1 MAPKIE
7 LFYFDF
13 KGRAEPIR
21 LALSVAGL
29 EFTDTRF
36 AREDWPTRKS
46 EFPAEVVPAIKIDGK
61 VYGQTQAILK
71 WAGSQNNC
79 GLYPQDST
87 KALLVDQATGC
98 MDDISGK
105 FKYGLAEDEMKESR
119 ATFSAAAQKSYA
131 FLEAKMTE
139 HGGKYLCGDEMSIA
153 DIQSLVVIDWIE
165 SGTLDHVD
173 KDLFKAYPKVQ
184 SAKKLTESHAAIA
197 AWNKKTA

>member
-1 MAPKIE
+1 M
-7 LFYFDF
+7 

-29 EFTDTRF
+29 EFTDTRIKK
-36 AREDWPTRKS
+36 EDWATRKS
-46 EFPAEVVPAIKIDGK
+46 EFPCEVVPAIKIDGK
-61 VYGQTQAILK
+61 LYGQSQAILK

-79 GLYPQDST
+79 GLYPQDSL
-87 KALLVDQATGC
+87 KAILVGQATGC

-105 FKYGLAEDEMKESR
+105 FKMGLPEAELKESR
-119 ATFSAAAQKSYA
+119 AAFSAAAQKSFA

-139 HGGKYLCGDEMSIA
+139 LGGKYLCGDEMTIA
-153 DIQSLVVIDWIE
+153 DIQCTVIIDWIE
-165 SGTLDHVD
+165 SGVIDHVD

-197 AWNKKTA
+197 AWNKKTAK